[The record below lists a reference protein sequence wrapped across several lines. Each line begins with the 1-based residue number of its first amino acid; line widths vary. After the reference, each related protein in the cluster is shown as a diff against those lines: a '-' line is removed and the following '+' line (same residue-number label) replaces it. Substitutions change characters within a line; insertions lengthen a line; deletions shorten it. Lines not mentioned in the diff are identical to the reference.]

1 MSGKQRGT
9 EVMAV
14 QYPQK
19 LMYFLSS
26 LGCFRTALAI
36 AANTG
41 NMKILELLQ
50 QSVKRSHEGQSGHTS
65 MYYSIWPHS
74 AAE

>member
-1 MSGKQRGT
+1 
-9 EVMAV
+9 MAV

-36 AANTG
+36 AANTA
-41 NMKILELLQ
+41 NMKIMELLQ
-50 QSVKRSHEGQSGHTS
+50 HSVQCSLGPL
-65 MYYSIWPHS
+65 WPYIDVLFHLAS
-74 AAE
+74 LCCIRVLHPVFMF